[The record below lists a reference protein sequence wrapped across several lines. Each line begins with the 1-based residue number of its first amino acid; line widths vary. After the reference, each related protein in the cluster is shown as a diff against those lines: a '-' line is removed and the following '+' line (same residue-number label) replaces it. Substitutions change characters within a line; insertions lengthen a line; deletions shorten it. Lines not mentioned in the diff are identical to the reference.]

1 MNRIMRCLP
10 ALVLAATAAHAD
22 FRIDVPKSAVP
33 GNASLTSGAMV
44 VDSGGSRYLTDTG
57 ISGVG
62 DTGDP
67 YLHVH
72 FALDA
77 QVANGSEINA
87 LFLFFVCNGIPVN
100 RTWEGSQTY
109 FHGTPL
115 PFVYTLS
122 GLEVECAEIV
132 PVDFQLLPV
141 APNPVSSSVSLRF
154 GLPATRTTRLR
165 LYDMQ
170 GNVVR
175 TLLNSSQTAGLH
187 SLGFSAQGLPMGM
200 YQLSLAAGSDSTG
213 QPLCLQ
219 GEPLT
224 WIGTA
229 AATTDEDGRC
239 FLPASLFPPGVTLQ
253 ALDASGNSLGS
264 HTPGLGIVLVKSGQ
278 RLSGCT
284 LTAGADGTSD
294 YIITLP

>member
-1 MNRIMRCLP
+1 MKHLLPCL
-10 ALVLAATAAHAD
+10 AAVLVSVLAARAD
-22 FRIDVPKSAVP
+22 FRIDVAKSAIPATATLV
-33 GNASLTSGAMV
+33 SGAMV
-44 VDSGGSRYLTDTG
+44 VDSGGSQYLTDTG
-57 ISGVG
+57 ITGAG

-72 FALDA
+72 FAHDA
-77 QVANGSEINA
+77 LVANGSEINA
-87 LFLFFVCNGIPVN
+87 LFLFLVCNGNAVN
-100 RTWEGSQTY
+100 RTWEGAQTY

-115 PFVYTLS
+115 PFVFSLT

-154 GLPATRTTRLR
+154 GLPETRTTRLR

-175 TLLNSSQTAGLH
+175 TLLNSSQAAGMH
-187 SLGFSAQGLPMGM
+187 SQGFSAQGLPMGM
-200 YQLSLAAGSDSTG
+200 YQLSLVSGSDSTG

-219 GEPLT
+219 GDPLT
-224 WIGTA
+224 WVGTP

-239 FLPASLFPPGVTLQ
+239 FLPASLFPEGVTLQ

-264 HTPGLGIVLVKSGQ
+264 HTPGLAIVLVKSGQ

-284 LTAGADGTSD
+284 LTPGADGTSD